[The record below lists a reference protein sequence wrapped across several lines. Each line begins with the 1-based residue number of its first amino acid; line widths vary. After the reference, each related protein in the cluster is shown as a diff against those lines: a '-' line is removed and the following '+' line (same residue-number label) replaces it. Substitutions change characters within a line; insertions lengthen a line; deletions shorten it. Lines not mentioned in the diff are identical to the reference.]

1 MDRERRQGKRLR
13 AKHPLSSIAHRSM
26 TKTLASP
33 ALAQL
38 LRAELDTILTR
49 TVEDLRSQVGSHY
62 QQRSVE
68 ELRSWVS
75 ASFAAVIRS
84 LEEGSSQPLMD
95 RAETLSRER
104 GEMGF
109 AIYEVVEGILSLKEA
124 ALPSILDGFPED
136 PDAAADAILQLDRI
150 LRSAAGR
157 FADLFARGMRQS
169 VRHEKDRL
177 ALMLDAAETSG
188 GSLDLDVI
196 MTSIARGLARALNL
210 SHCAVFLRIESE
222 GSFVPRGSIEGVE
235 RPDLVRLLGRPL
247 KETEPLVSRALASGA
262 LAAFCGDEAP
272 VAFGDPPGV
281 AEIKTVV
288 SVPIALAG
296 KVLALAVGISF
307 DRECDFEPDEL
318 RLVSGISQAVA
329 PAVDNALKYDE
340 SQQYLDEADR
350 LQSSTQALLE
360 MQSVDDVLAITARE
374 AQRIVGTEGA
384 VVLLHDGSKDP
395 RRASAGN
402 AVSMT
407 TEQLMRMV
415 SDPSPSEIAIPL
427 AVKGQSVGTLVLT
440 GSAEDCE
447 EGDLRILRHFADGAS
462 AAIVHAQFHEQHERI
477 AVLEDRQRLAHELHD
492 SVTQS
497 LYGVT
502 MYSEAASRFLDA
514 DQADKAKN
522 LMKEL
527 QKTSLEALREMR
539 LLVFEL
545 RPPMLEKKGLAAA
558 IQARLAAVEGRAGIK
573 TELLADSSISLP
585 DTIEKALYGIAQES
599 LNNILKHAEATRI
612 RVELRQSEGS
622 AALEITDNGL
632 GFDTVVAR
640 QRGGLGLL
648 GLEERA
654 AAIGGLLFIDSHPG
668 SGTLIRVEV
677 PLKNLPPA
685 PGGSPG
691 VAS

>member
-1 MDRERRQGKRLR
+1 
-13 AKHPLSSIAHRSM
+13 M

-38 LRAELDTILTR
+38 LRAEREAILDR
-49 TVEDLRSQVGSHY
+49 TVDDLRSQAGSHY
-62 QQRSVE
+62 QERSVE

-75 ASFAAVIRS
+75 ASLGDVVRS
-84 LEEGSSQPLMD
+84 LDEGSSQPLLD

-104 GEMGF
+104 GAMGF

-124 ALPSILDGFPED
+124 ALPAILDNFRED
-136 PDAAADAILQLDRI
+136 PTAASDAILRLDRI

-157 FADLFARGMRQS
+157 FADLFAKGMRQS

-196 MTSIARGLARALNL
+196 LPSIARGITRALRL
-210 SHCAVFLRIESE
+210 SHCAILLWNQREEAFE
-222 GSFVPRGSIEGVE
+222 PRGSIDGPGQ
-235 RPDLVRLLGRPL
+235 PDLARLLDRPL
-247 KETEPLVSRALASGA
+247 KEESDPLVSKALASGA
-262 LAAFCGDEAP
+262 LAAFCGDEARA
-272 VAFGDPPGV
+272 AFAGRPDVEG
-281 AEIKTVV
+281 IRTVV
-288 SVPIALAG
+288 SIPIALAG

-307 DRECDFEPDEL
+307 DRECGFDPDEL

-329 PAVDNALKYDE
+329 PAVDNASKYEDA
-340 SQQYLDEADR
+340 QHRLQEADR
-350 LQSSTQALLE
+350 LQSSTEALLE
-360 MQSVDDVLAITARE
+360 MQNVDDVLAITARE
-374 AQRIVGTEGA
+374 AQRILGAGGA
-384 VVLLHDGSKDP
+384 VAFLHDGSENP
-395 RRASAGN
+395 RRASSGN
-402 AVSMT
+402 AVGIT
-407 TEQLMRMV
+407 PERLRQLAANPSA
-415 SDPSPSEIAIPL
+415 SDISIPL
-427 AVKGQSVGTLVLT
+427 EVKGQSIGTLLLNC
-440 GSAEDCE
+440 SAEDCE
-447 EGDLRILRHFADGAS
+447 EGDLRILRHFTESAS
-462 AAIVHAQFHEQHERI
+462 AAIVHARFHEQHEHI

-502 MYSEAASRFLDA
+502 MYSEAASRLLDA
-514 DQADKAKN
+514 NQADKAKS
-522 LMKEL
+522 LMHDL
-527 QKTSLEALREMR
+527 QKAALEALREMR

-545 RPPMLEKKGLAAA
+545 RPPALEKKGLAGAL
-558 IQARLAAVEGRAGIK
+558 QARLAAVEGRAGVK
-573 TELLADSSISLP
+573 AEFLTAGPISLP
-585 DTIEKALYGIAQES
+585 GAIEKALYGIAKES

-612 RVELRQSEGS
+612 SVELRQSETS
-622 AALEITDNGL
+622 AFLEIADNGL
-632 GFDTVVAR
+632 GFDTAVAR

-677 PLKNLPPA
+677 PLKNLPPE

-691 VAS
+691 VAQ

>member
-1 MDRERRQGKRLR
+1 
-13 AKHPLSSIAHRSM
+13 M

-38 LRAELDTILTR
+38 LRAEREAILDR
-49 TVEDLRSQVGSHY
+49 TVDDLRSQAGSHY
-62 QQRSVE
+62 QERSAE

-75 ASFAAVIRS
+75 ASLGDVVRS
-84 LEEGSSQPLMD
+84 LEQGSSQPLLD

-104 GEMGF
+104 GAMGF

-124 ALPSILDGFPED
+124 ALPAILDNFRED
-136 PDAAADAILQLDRI
+136 PTAASDAILQLDRI

-157 FADLFARGMRQS
+157 FADLFAKGMRQS

-196 MTSIARGLARALNL
+196 LPSIARGITRALRL
-210 SHCAVFLRIESE
+210 SHCAIFLWNQREEVFE
-222 GSFVPRGSIEGVE
+222 PRGSIDGPG
-235 RPDLVRLLGRPL
+235 RPDLARLLDRPL
-247 KETEPLVSRALASGA
+247 KEESDPLVSKALASGA
-262 LAAFCGDEAP
+262 LAAFCGDEART
-272 VAFGDPPGV
+272 AFAGRPDVEG
-281 AEIKTVV
+281 IRTVV
-288 SVPIALAG
+288 SIPIALAG

-307 DRECDFEPDEL
+307 DRECGFDPDEL

-329 PAVDNALKYDE
+329 PAVDNASKYEDA
-340 SQQYLDEADR
+340 QHRLQEADR
-350 LQSSTQALLE
+350 LQSSTEALLE
-360 MQSVDDVLAITARE
+360 MQNVDDVLAITARE
-374 AQRIVGTEGA
+374 AQRILGAGGA
-384 VVLLHDGSKDP
+384 VAFLHDGSENP
-395 RRASAGN
+395 RRASSGN
-402 AVSMT
+402 AVGIT
-407 TEQLMRMV
+407 PERLRQLAANPSA
-415 SDPSPSEIAIPL
+415 SDISIPL
-427 AVKGQSVGTLVLT
+427 EVKGQSIGTLLLNC
-440 GSAEDCE
+440 SAEDCE
-447 EGDLRILRHFADGAS
+447 EGDLRILRHFTESAS
-462 AAIVHAQFHEQHERI
+462 AAIVHARFHEQHERI

-502 MYSEAASRFLDA
+502 MYSEAASRLLDA
-514 DQADKAKN
+514 DQADKAKG
-522 LMKEL
+522 LMHDL
-527 QKTSLEALREMR
+527 QKAALEALREMR

-545 RPPMLEKKGLAAA
+545 RPPALEKKGLAGAL
-558 IQARLAAVEGRAGIK
+558 QARLAAVEGRAGVK
-573 TELLADSSISLP
+573 AEFLTAGPISLP
-585 DTIEKALYGIAQES
+585 GAIEKALYGIAKES

-612 RVELRQSEGS
+612 SVELRQSKTS
-622 AALEITDNGL
+622 AFLEIADNGL
-632 GFDTVVAR
+632 GFDTAVAR

-677 PLKNLPPA
+677 PLKNLPPE

-691 VAS
+691 VAQ